1 MFVGTITAVLIQ
13 NLIVGSSFYRIRTP
27 GGMPMLVS
35 HLSFFAML
43 TEECCNEPPDG
54 VASLQAGPGCRAC
67 LAARNA
73 RWEGVLRYRRPQR
86 RNHRHA
92 DQLVS

>member
-54 VASLQAGPGCRAC
+54 VASAAGWARLPGLLGGKKRSLGRGA
-67 LAARNA
+67 
-73 RWEGVLRYRRPQR
+73 
-86 RNHRHA
+86 
-92 DQLVS
+92 